1 MLCLYGIHFFFL
13 FFFSKYFPAI
23 ICAVVYVLKN
33 VKFISLGCLGN
44 GFWLILLVLPLMLI
58 NHELREFIIEFV
70 LFFGIWKWKCW
81 YVCQCIKRISFV
93 NVYNKFNSSLGNK
106 LLRIFLIWFYLLLWG
121 KTSQNFWRILL
132 EVCAVEFNIFFFC
145 EFFKP
150 CF

>member
-1 MLCLYGIHFFFL
+1 MLCLYGIHFFS

-23 ICAVVYVLKN
+23 ICALVYVLKN

-58 NHELREFIIEFV
+58 NHELREFIIEFL

-106 LLRIFLIWFYLLLWG
+106 LLWIFLIWFYLLLG
-121 KTSQNFWRILL
+121 ENITKFL
-132 EVCAVEFNIFFFC
+132 EDFARGLCCWI
-145 EFFKP
+145 
-150 CF
+150 